1 MLAHGPHRWLG
12 EVLLRKAGVQLLV
25 ISEFTFEIG
34 CHYVLSYELA
44 DYSQIVERALAEDI
58 GSGDVTSE
66 NTVAPDLLAEGTFN
80 AKQHLVLAGV
90 DILRII
96 FPVLEVLQKD
106 GDALEKGQPIAR
118 TRGLA
123 RSLLTR
129 ERVALNFLQRLS
141 GIATLTRAYV
151 DTVAGTNAKILDTR
165 KTTPGLR
172 MLEKMA
178 TRAGGAVN
186 HRMGLWDAILIK
198 NNHIDLAGGI
208 KPAVSQALR
217 SGLPVECEVRT
228 HEEIVDALQLGVS
241 RLLLDNMTPA
251 QARQEVDFIKNAS
264 KNACGVEISGGVTL
278 ATVRDYA
285 ETGADFIS
293 IGALTHS
300 ATAVDINFSIRP
312 LHQ

>member
-1 MLAHGPHRWLG
+1 MLTHGPHGWLG
-12 EVLLRKAGVQLLV
+12 KVLLRKARVQLLV
-25 ISEFTFEIG
+25 ICKFAFEIG

-44 DYSQIVERALAEDI
+44 DYSQIVARALAEDI

-66 NTVAPDLLAEGTFN
+66 NTVPVDLLAEGVFN

-96 FPVLEVLQKD
+96 FPVLEVLHKD
-106 GDALEKGQPIAR
+106 GDVLEKGDPIAR

-123 RSLLTR
+123 RSLLTH

-141 GIATLTRAYV
+141 GIATLTRTYV
-151 DTVAGTNAKILDTR
+151 DAVAGTNAKILDTR

-172 MLEKMA
+172 TLEKMA
-178 TRAGGAVN
+178 THAGGAGN

-208 KPAVSQALR
+208 KPAVSQALK

-251 QARQEVDFIKNAS
+251 QAKQEIDFIKIQS
-264 KNACGVEISGGVTL
+264 TNACSVEISGGVTL
-278 ATVRDYA
+278 ATVRAYA

-293 IGALTHS
+293 VGALTHS
-300 ATAVDINFSIRP
+300 ATAVDISFSIRP

>member
-1 MLAHGPHRWLG
+1 MLAHSPHRWLG

-25 ISEFTFEIG
+25 ISEFAFEVG

-66 NTVAPDLLAEGTFN
+66 NTVPADLLAEGTFN

-90 DILRII
+90 DILRLI

-106 GDALEKGQPIAR
+106 GGILEEGQPIAR

-123 RSLLTR
+123 RSLLTH

-141 GIATLTRAYV
+141 GIATLTRTYV
-151 DTVAGTNAKILDTR
+151 DAVAGTNAKILDTR

-172 MLEKMA
+172 TLEKMA
-178 TRAGGAVN
+178 THAGGAVN

-198 NNHIDLAGGI
+198 NNHIDLAGGVE
-208 KPAVSQALR
+208 PAVSQAMR
-217 SGLPVECEVRT
+217 SGMPVECEVRT
-228 HEEIVDALQLGVS
+228 HKEIVDALQLGVA

-251 QARQEVDFIKNAS
+251 QAKQEIDFIKIHS
-264 KNACGVEISGGVTL
+264 KNACSVEISGGVTL
-278 ATVRDYA
+278 ATVRAYA

-293 IGALTHS
+293 VGALTHS